1 MNLLGTAADLVA
13 ILVMVFGIY
22 FPRHRRRD
30 MLVAYLMI
38 NIGLVCVTSALVAQ
52 ESALSIGFGLFAV
65 LSLIRLRSSELDQPE
80 VAYYL
85 AAMMLGLI
93 GALSLTPEW
102 VAPTLMALILLAL
115 FVGDHPRLFARY
127 RVQTLTLDQAILDE
141 GVLIGH
147 LEQLLKA
154 RVYQVKVRRTDLID
168 ESTVVE
174 VRYRIVDA
182 QQGEQQG

>member
-1 MNLLGTAADLVA
+1 
-13 ILVMVFGIY
+13 
-22 FPRHRRRD
+22 
-30 MLVAYLMI
+30 MI
-38 NIGLVCVTSALVAQ
+38 
-52 ESALSIGFGLFAV
+52 
-65 LSLIRLRSSELDQPE
+65 
-80 VAYYL
+80 
-85 AAMMLGLI
+85 LGLI

-115 FVGDHPRLFARY
+115 YVGDHPRLFARY